1 MQKTVY
7 ALVDGNSFFASC
19 ERVFRPDLWNT
30 PVIVLSNN
38 DGNVVARSR
47 EAKQLGIRMGQ
58 PFFEVRD
65 LCRDKGVAVFSSNYE
80 LYGDLSGRMMSTI
93 ASMVPRIEPYS
104 IDECFAD
111 LSGLEDTHPDLT
123 ALASA
128 IRSRVYQWVGIPTC
142 VGVAPNKTLAKY
154 CNHLAKKFPAL
165 NGVCN
170 WFDLSPDRRTKAL
183 ACMPIS
189 EIWGVGSRY
198 CKRLNAM
205 NIYSALDLARCD
217 ASLIRRKFNVVLA
230 QTVLELEGNNCLEF
244 EPEAAKRKNILR
256 SRGFGNKVI
265 AKETLQ
271 GALITH
277 AMEVAK
283 TLRKEKSAASVIG
296 IILDTSYFVSQEKQY
311 HAFPAVGLPYASSD
325 DKTIIE
331 AVRGLLDL
339 HYRPGFLYHRAGV
352 YASEVSEQSSI
363 VPDLFVPENK
373 QVNEKISNIID
384 RLNTRYGRGTVL
396 FAGALI
402 GRDLWQMKREF
413 LSPAYTTCVADFPKV
428 A

>member
-1 MQKTVY
+1 MPKTVY

-38 DGNVVARSR
+38 DGNVVARSQ

-65 LCRDKGVAVFSSNYE
+65 LCHEKGVAVFSSNYE
-80 LYGDLSGRMMSTI
+80 LYGDLSGRMMTTI
-93 ASMVPRIEPYS
+93 ASLVPRIEPYS

-123 ALASA
+123 ALASS

-165 NGVCN
+165 HGVCN
-170 WFDLSPDRRTKAL
+170 WFDLSEERRIKAL

-189 EIWGVGSRY
+189 EVWGVGSRY
-198 CKRLNAM
+198 GKRLNAM

-217 ASLIRRKFNVVLA
+217 ASYIRRKFNVVLA
-230 QTVLELEGNNCLEF
+230 QTVLELQGQNCLEL
-244 EPEAAKRKNILR
+244 EPETASRKNILR
-256 SRGFGNKVI
+256 SRGFGNKVV
-265 AKETLQ
+265 AKETLL
-271 GALITH
+271 GSLITH

-296 IILDTSYFVSQEKQY
+296 IILDTSYFVASEKQY
-311 HAFPAVGLPYASSD
+311 HAFPAMGLPYPCCD
-325 DKTIIE
+325 DRTIIA
-331 AVRGLLDL
+331 AVKALLEQ

-352 YASEVSEQSSI
+352 YAGEISAQSAV

-373 QVNEKISNIID
+373 QINEKISHIID
-384 RLNTRYGRGTVL
+384 SINTRYGRGTVL
-396 FAGALI
+396 FAGALV

-413 LSPAYTTCVADFPKV
+413 LSPAYTTCIADFPKV

>member
-1 MQKTVY
+1 MPKTAY

-65 LCRDKGVAVFSSNYE
+65 LCREKGVAVFSSNYE
-80 LYGDLSGRMMSTI
+80 LYGDLSGRMMTTI
-93 ASMVPRIEPYS
+93 ASLVPRIEPYS

-111 LSGLEDTHPDLT
+111 LSSLEYTHPDLT
-123 ALASA
+123 TLASA
-128 IRSRVYQWVGIPTC
+128 IRARVYQWVGIPTC

-154 CNHLAKKFPAL
+154 CNHLAKKFSAL
-165 NGVCN
+165 KGVCN
-170 WFDLSPDRRTKAL
+170 WFDLSPERRVKAL
-183 ACMPIS
+183 GCMPIS

-198 CKRLNAM
+198 GKQLNAM
-205 NIYSALDLARCD
+205 GIYSALDLARCD
-217 ASLIRRKFNVVLA
+217 ASFIRRKFNVVLE
-230 QTVLELEGNNCLEF
+230 QTVLELQGKICLEF
-244 EPEAAKRKNILR
+244 EPEATTRKNILR

-283 TLRKEKSAASVIG
+283 TLRKERSVASVIG
-296 IILDTSYFVSQEKQY
+296 IILDTSYFVASDKQY
-311 HAFPAVGLPYASSD
+311 HALPAMGLPYACCD
-325 DKTIIE
+325 DKTIIA
-331 AVRGLLDL
+331 AVKALLDH

-352 YASEVSEQSSI
+352 YASEITAQSSTVSDWFI
-363 VPDLFVPENK
+363 PENK
-373 QVNEKISNIID
+373 QINEKISHVID
-384 RLNTRYGRGTVL
+384 NLNTRYGRGTVL
-396 FAGALI
+396 FAGALV
-402 GRDLWQMKREF
+402 GRNFWQMKRDF